1 MLWSELFNYTG
12 SPVCFEMALCQGL
25 QGQLMSRAGSASAAA
40 ISGAV
45 EVNKLDQNAGLPARE
60 PDR

>member
-1 MLWSELFNYTG
+1 
-12 SPVCFEMALCQGL
+12 MALCQGL
-25 QGQLMSRAGSASAAA
+25 QGQLMSRAGSASAAT